1 MAADKTAA
9 VRGAPAGG
17 SRERRPAVW
26 PWLIMPLIV
35 LLVFYA
41 LFRVHHRNDQAP
53 PVKPPPPPAS
63 SAGTVTAQPS

>member
-1 MAADKTAA
+1 
-9 VRGAPAGG
+9 
-17 SRERRPAVW
+17 
-26 PWLIMPLIV
+26 MPLIV

-53 PVKPPPPPAS
+53 PVKPPPPAG